1 MLEERK
7 QNLAET
13 DRGSYYN
20 QNEQL
25 EELLDANYN
34 GIESDDNG
42 NGNMKIQGQL
52 FADVLLNR
60 YS

>member
-1 MLEERK
+1 MLEQRK

-13 DRGSYYN
+13 DRESYYN
-20 QNEQL
+20 QNEWL

-34 GIESDDNG
+34 GIESDDSG
-42 NGNMKIQGQL
+42 NDNMKIQEQL

-60 YS
+60 CS